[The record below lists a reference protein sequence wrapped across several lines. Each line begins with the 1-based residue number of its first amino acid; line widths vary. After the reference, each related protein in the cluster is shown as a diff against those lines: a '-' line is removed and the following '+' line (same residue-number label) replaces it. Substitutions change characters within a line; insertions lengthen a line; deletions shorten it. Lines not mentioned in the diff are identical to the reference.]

1 MKLVIY
7 KPSHE
12 KCVDYIP
19 KHYKVCKKRNL
30 ELIKYAWGISLVR
43 IEKDTK
49 GAILAECPIAGVPW
63 SDLQYSFFNWKKL
76 YRVLVHNRVYK

>member
-19 KHYKVCKKRNL
+19 KHYKYVRNL
-30 ELIKYAWGISLVR
+30 ELIKYAWGISLAR
-43 IEKDTK
+43 IEKDTR
-49 GAILAECPIAGVPW
+49 GAILAECPIASVTW

-76 YRVLVHNRVYK
+76 YRVLVYNRIYK